1 MPESQLAIATPRGPE
16 IVACQTGGS
25 IPKGLAL
32 TLVPLADS
40 ADGYAQWSITHIQSG
55 KRIGPGFEER
65 RDAQRVA
72 EALADCGDWTLPAFA
87 LKALPHLE
95 AEVSATLDRVLT
107 ELERALGQFELGAR

>member
-1 MPESQLAIATPRGPE
+1 MTERQLAIATPRGRE

-32 TLVPLADS
+32 TLVPLQPEYGDRQRE
-40 ADGYAQWSITHIQSG
+40 GYSQWSITHILSG

-72 EALADCGDWTLPAFA
+72 EALADCGDWTLPTFA
-87 LKALPHLE
+87 LLALPHIEDAVRE
-95 AEVSATLDRVLT
+95 A
-107 ELERALGQFELGAR
+107 LERAITQLEEGE

>member
-1 MPESQLAIATPRGPE
+1 MTERQLAILTAQGYQ
-16 IVACQTGGS
+16 IVASQTGGS
-25 IPKGLAL
+25 IPNGLAL

-72 EALADCGDWTLPAFA
+72 EALADVTDWTVPTFA
-87 LKALPHLE
+87 LLALPGIE
-95 AEVSATLDRVLT
+95 DAVRETLDRT
-107 ELERALGQFELGAR
+107 ITQLEEDC

>member
-72 EALADCGDWTLPAFA
+72 EALADCGDWTLPTFA
-87 LKALPHLE
+87 LLALPHIEDAVRE
-95 AEVSATLDRVLT
+95 A
-107 ELERALGQFELGAR
+107 LERAITQLEEGE